1 MNFAFW
7 FKTSFSSVTSQ
18 LLLFTF
24 HQEKKNQKHDINTFV
39 KGAHFTSNVVCRQES
54 PAAGLTSL
62 CLRSAHICMS
72 YYNAAARGLLGG
84 AVQTDRKGRHRGKT
98 RRPMLP
104 AAPCSQQP
112 HAPSSPMLP
121 AALLRACGGKAEGH
135 SLEEAALSSDRLFSC
150 TGLGTIS
157 TT

>member
-72 YYNAAARGLLGG
+72 YYNAAAPGLLGG
-84 AVQTDRKGRHRGKT
+84 GGAV
-98 RRPMLP
+98 
-104 AAPCSQQP
+104 
-112 HAPSSPMLP
+112 
-121 AALLRACGGKAEGH
+121 
-135 SLEEAALSSDRLFSC
+135 
-150 TGLGTIS
+150 
-157 TT
+157 